1 MDKISQSKN
10 ELENIK
16 ILLDRKS
23 KEIEIIK
30 QISNQINKSLDLNLI
45 ASSMLSLMDEFFG
58 FKHSMILLVSENK
71 KHLTVLET
79 YGYEKRGIGAKVEFG
94 VGVIGIVAE
103 KKKLMRMANLG
114 MQRSYM
120 EAIREQVQITNKN
133 KLQDK
138 VELPG
143 LKNAESQVAIPM
155 LIDNELVGVFSV
167 ESEKMNIF
175 DKSDEILIGIL
186 ANQTASALENARLYQ
201 LEQKRLKAVSYT
213 HLRAH
218 ETS

>member
-16 ILLDRKS
+16 LLLERKS
-23 KEIEIIK
+23 KEVEIIK
-30 QISNQINKSLDLNLI
+30 QVSNQINKSLDLNLI
-45 ASSMLSLMDEFFG
+45 ASSMLSLMNEFFE
-58 FKHSMILLVSENK
+58 FEHSMILLVSENK
-71 KHLTVLET
+71 KHLKVLET
-79 YGYEKRGIGAKVEFG
+79 YGYKNKGVGAKVEFG

-120 EAIREQVQITNKN
+120 QAIREQVKITNKN

-155 LIDNELVGVFSV
+155 LIDNELVGV
-167 ESEKMNIF
+167 
-175 DKSDEILIGIL
+175 LL
-186 ANQTASALENARLYQ
+186 
-201 LEQKRLKAVSYT
+201 
-213 HLRAH
+213 
-218 ETS
+218 